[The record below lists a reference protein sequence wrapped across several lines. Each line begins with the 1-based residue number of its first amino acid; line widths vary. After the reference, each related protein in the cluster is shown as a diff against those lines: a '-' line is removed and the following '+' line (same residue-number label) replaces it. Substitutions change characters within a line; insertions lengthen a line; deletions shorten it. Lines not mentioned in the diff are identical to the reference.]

1 MAIGKSYANIKQ
13 DKIKIMIGKSLICSG
28 GSVNNKVNLKVLN
41 RYMKNN
47 KIEITININN
57 GNYSFTGYG
66 NDLTYNYIKINADYR
81 S

>member
-13 DKIKIMIGKSLICSG
+13 DKIKIMIGKCLICSG

-41 RYMKNN
+41 RYMINN

-57 GNYSFTGYG
+57 GNDSFTAYG

>member
-1 MAIGKSYANIKQ
+1 
-13 DKIKIMIGKSLICSG
+13 
-28 GSVNNKVNLKVLN
+28 
-41 RYMKNN
+41 MKNN

-57 GNYSFTGYG
+57 GNDSFTAYG

>member
-28 GSVNNKVNLKVLN
+28 GSVNKKVNLKVLN

-57 GNYSFTGYG
+57 GNDSFTAYG
-66 NDLTYNYIKINADYR
+66 NDLTYNYIKINTDYR

>member
-13 DKIKIMIGKSLICSG
+13 NKLKIMIGKSLICSG
-28 GSVNNKVNLKVLN
+28 GSVNKKVNLKALN

-57 GNYSFTGYG
+57 GNDSFTAYG